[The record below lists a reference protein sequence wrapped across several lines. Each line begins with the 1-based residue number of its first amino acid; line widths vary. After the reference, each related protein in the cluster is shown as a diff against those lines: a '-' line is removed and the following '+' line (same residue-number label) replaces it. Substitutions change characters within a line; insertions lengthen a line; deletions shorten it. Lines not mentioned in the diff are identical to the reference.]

1 MSVFIRSAV
10 QMSKAAFSTV
20 ASGAGKAA
28 IQQPRP
34 VYAKVYIPKSFNF
47 RGSRKRLIQ
56 HGVNALLP
64 TAELKHPESYID
76 ATQVDGK
83 SSVNLA
89 SLPGS
94 ERSWKSPA
102 ISKRKAAVLRKE
114 AIRKGTYGK
123 FDSEKGGIGWDP
135 MWDVELAKASLGGLG
150 RYTALRVPKKSSR
163 KRTREMRAQKIETAM
178 IGMDER
184 MEEVQAVK
192 HRNKPPVT
200 FESTYKELMKVKK

>member
-1 MSVFIRSAV
+1 MSAFIRP
-10 QMSKAAFSTV
+10 MFKLSKAAFST
-20 ASGAGKAA
+20 ATIEGGIGATTQ
-28 IQQPRP
+28 IP
-34 VYAKVYIPKSFNF
+34 VHVVIPKSYNL

-64 TAELKHPESYID
+64 TAELKHPESYVD
-76 ATQVDGK
+76 ATQ
-83 SSVNLA
+83 SSTINLA

-94 ERSWKSPA
+94 ERLWKPPA
-102 ISKRKAAVLRKE
+102 ISKRKAAVLRKQ
-114 AIRKGTYGK
+114 AIRNGTYGK
-123 FDSEKGGIGWDP
+123 FDSEKGGVGWDP

-178 IGMDER
+178 VGMDER
-184 MEEVQAVK
+184 MEEVQAAK

>member
-1 MSVFIRSAV
+1 MSFFSRSFFTI
-10 QMSKAAFSTV
+10 SKAAFST
-20 ASGAGKAA
+20 ATSPAG
-28 IQQPRP
+28 IVTLEQQIP
-34 VYAKVYIPKSFNF
+34 VPTRVFIPKSFNL

-56 HGVNALLP
+56 HGLNALLP
-64 TAELKHPESYID
+64 TAELKHPESYVAENKNSI
-76 ATQVDGK
+76 
-83 SSVNLA
+83 NLA

-94 ERSWKSPA
+94 ERSWKPPA
-102 ISKRKAAVLRKE
+102 LSKRKAAVLRKE
-114 AIRKGTYGK
+114 AIRNGTYGK
-123 FDSEKGGIGWDP
+123 FDSEKGGVGWDP
-135 MWDVELAKASLGGLG
+135 MWDVELAKVNLGGLG

-184 MEEVQAVK
+184 MEEVQAAK

>member
-20 ASGAGKAA
+20 TSGAGKAA

-83 SSVNLA
+83 SSINLA